1 MADEHHS
8 KPENASLNGRGAGQ
22 IVVSLCEMNEEGLI
36 LTSRY
41 RFEVAAELQVRVR
54 WDVLPHCLQQNLK
67 PDSSGW
73 VNIRGFV
80 IDCRLARQSGG
91 KMAFTVS
98 LVLDLALLEKA
109 QQARRTVFRGE
120 ASMGVHGLN

>member
-1 MADEHHS
+1 MADEHQS
-8 KPENASLNGRGAGQ
+8 KPENASLNGRGGGQ
-22 IVVSLCEMNEEGLI
+22 IVVSLCEMNEGGLI

-54 WDVLPHCLQQNLK
+54 WEVLPKCLQHNLK
-67 PDSSGW
+67 PDPSGW

-91 KMAFTVS
+91 KMAFIVS
-98 LVLDLALLEKA
+98 LVLDLVLLEKA
-109 QQARRTVFRGE
+109 HQVRGAVFRGE
-120 ASMGVHGLN
+120 AGMGIHGLN